1 MAYLLIL
8 PICLYITLAVITLAR
23 FSRGA
28 AMVTFALY
36 LVIVAVTTTGFLV
49 LGTTTS
55 QSAAKLAAYVVVIG
69 GSWCY
74 GVLLPL
80 TLVGLCFEHWLNA
93 NRRRVL
99 LVTVAVMAVSSVI
112 LAWVPRAQGYEL
124 VLPVTTSAWIPW
136 SLARFAFHWPQNLGL
151 LVASQLPY
159 IIIVTFFV
167 RYHRLAFW
175 HGAVSLT
182 LGVLSGV
189 MIPILAPLV
198 GAHWLVLVVALGLAP
213 PVVVLWSLLP
223 ESSYSKTFGELFHTT
238 LHRFNDGLA
247 VLDDGQ
253 HVIWYNAQM
262 ARWLGRP
269 PVNSIAPPLVSEWLA
284 GVPPLLTSVQGLFA
298 AGGSQDECT
307 VALNDSEYMLQL
319 ELRPL
324 EPTQDHVGRWLLVT
338 HDATTEHVRRDLQE
352 RRQELLA
359 LSAISADIASSL
371 DLDQVISRAVQQV
384 HTVTEADGVA
394 VYLLE
399 GQQLRLAGHLV
410 PEDIAQPVPE
420 VFGLDFNVVTSP
432 VNKTLERHYTTTI
445 ADTQIET
452 RIGAHLQ
459 QYGYRAGAFVPLIAR
474 EEVTGLLML
483 GYKKPHQFEALE
495 VSLLDSVGRQLAVA
509 IQNARL
515 HTQERQQ
522 RRIAEVLGEVA
533 GIIASKSLDEA
544 LQLVLERLHAIL
556 TYDRATMLV
565 LAEPGLLRIG
575 ASAGFEPPHS
585 PHEESQVRIAIS
597 RYQYLTRL
605 FDDRIPQLVSDTT
618 ADEIWQPGQY
628 AYSSWMAVPLIIR
641 DQVLGCIS
649 LSHQQPGYFTQD
661 DLLVA
666 STFANQ
672 AAVAVEN
679 SQLFDIEQRR
689 RVQAEQLQ
697 KASYDLVTSPDIDS
711 ALASVLHHLRQV
723 TSFDRAHVGL
733 FEAGG
738 ERWSFRAVYPPT
750 ASVPLN
756 HPLPAMNYPLV
767 LRIINEKR
775 PLLIADTREH
785 PEWRRDRLHGEEV
798 RAWLGIPLIVRGN
811 VIGLL
816 SFDSWEPYRFS
827 DEHVQIGQTFANQI
841 AAALESFRLLEEKE
855 RQGRAHQVLN
865 TILATSN
872 EALTHENLL
881 QEALDRALEM
891 LGLHGGAI
899 HQYIPSTQ
907 ALRLRAM
914 SGLSS
919 VLCAHLDPLTVSEP
933 LTSYVL
939 PPKTLLDGTPCSFLS
954 VPLVSHGSAIGL
966 LSILE
971 DDTQLISPD
980 MQQLLLNIGQQLGVV
995 MDNAILFEDTTRRAT
1010 LSTDLARLS
1019 LAISAQLDHESVL
1032 DLICRESIGVF
1043 GVDGAYIWL
1052 VNQDKLVGA
1061 AAYGPSAEQ
1070 FMGHIIDRSDVDL
1083 LPVEV
1088 LHSWRPSYIHH
1099 AADSVALPA
1108 DVMAMTGA
1116 QAALAI
1122 PLVKADLP
1130 VGTLLLVD
1138 TLRAE
1143 PFTDALADQVGVF
1156 GVQAALA
1163 IDNARLFDE
1172 VRRRLD
1178 QLRLVNEV
1186 GRYVTAI
1193 LSEDALIRGVAAKLF
1208 DILRFETISLLQV
1221 DEGTLHVRA
1230 AMVRGNPDP
1239 LEQPGAYHQSTQQVA
1254 NQAYEQAELCLLNQP
1269 CYPSGQM
1276 QEQQPCCSLGIPLI
1290 VADEVIGV
1298 LVVERRNFD
1307 SIGQEDLDV
1316 LEPLAA
1322 QLAVSLS
1329 NARLYD
1335 QVRKQALDLELRV
1348 AQRTAEIRRQHERTE
1363 AILRSVADS
1372 VIVFDL
1378 EKRVVMTNPV
1388 ARSLFNRFD
1397 LEMDLGARVR
1407 ELVQQVMQLEDDSMG
1422 DVTEIIE
1429 LGRIT
1434 LQAKA
1439 SRVVEEDAVLGS
1451 VVVLRDITRL
1461 QDLDRMKDL
1470 FVQTVSHELRTPLA
1484 NLKLYLS
1491 LLQKGR
1497 PERRENYV
1505 EVMEREVERLARLIS
1520 DLLEI
1525 SRLQGEQRAERPQI
1539 RMRIAL
1545 VPLIDT
1551 LILGYNAWAENENKT
1566 LVHEQLTDVLP
1577 PILGDPDQIERAL
1590 TNLVS
1595 NAIRYTTVG
1604 GQITVR
1610 SFAKPAQ
1617 QSPPEWV
1624 IIEVIDT
1631 GIGIPTSELA
1641 TVFERF
1647 VRGSN
1652 VSPNI
1657 PGTGLGLAI
1666 TREIVGLH
1674 GGTLEVESQEGHGST
1689 FRIALPVLQS

>member
-1 MAYLLIL
+1 MTYLLIL
-8 PICLYITLAVITLAR
+8 PICLYIALAVITLAR
-23 FSRGA
+23 YSRGA
-28 AMVTFALY
+28 ATVTFALY
-36 LVIVAVTTTGFLV
+36 LVSVSIVTAGFLV
-49 LGTTTS
+49 LGTTASLST
-55 QSAAKLAAYVVVIG
+55 AKLAGYVVVIG

-74 GVLLPL
+74 AILLPL
-80 TLVGLCFEHWLNA
+80 TLVGLCFEHWLYA
-93 NRRRVL
+93 NRRRVT
-99 LVTVAVMAVSSVI
+99 LVIVLTMAVSTVFLVWI
-112 LAWVPRAQGYEL
+112 PRAAGYPL
-124 VLPVTTSAWIPW
+124 VLPVTTSAWIHW
-136 SLARFAFHWPQNLGL
+136 ILAQFAFHWPYSLVL
-151 LVASQLPY
+151 LAVSQFPY
-159 IIIVTFFV
+159 MIIVAFFLHY
-167 RYHRLAFW
+167 RRLAFW
-175 HGAVSLT
+175 HGAVSVT
-182 LGVLSGV
+182 LATLSSIL
-189 MIPILAPLV
+189 IPLVAPLA

-213 PVVVLWSLLP
+213 PVTVFWSLLP
-223 ESSYSKTFGELFHTT
+223 ESSYSKTFGELAHMTM
-238 LHRFNDGLA
+238 HRFNDGLA

-253 HVIWYNAQM
+253 RVIWYNMQIG
-262 ARWLGRP
+262 RWLGRP
-269 PVNSIAPPLVSEWLA
+269 PLSSISPPPVTEWLA
-284 GVPPLLTSVQGLFA
+284 GIPPLLTAVQGMLA
-298 AGGSQDECT
+298 SGVAQDECT
-307 VALNDSEYMLQL
+307 VALGDAEYVLQV

-324 EPTQDHVGRWLLVT
+324 EPASHHMGRWLLVT
-338 HDATTEHVRRDLQE
+338 HDVTTEYVRRDLQE

-359 LSAISADIASSL
+359 LSAISTDIASSL

-384 HTVTEADGVA
+384 HTVTEADGAA

-399 GQQLRLAGHLV
+399 DHQLRLAGHLLPKDLPRLV
-410 PEDIAQPVPE
+410 PDVFDLDI
-420 VFGLDFNVVTSP
+420 NVITSP
-432 VNKTLERHYTTTI
+432 VNKTLEQHYTTTI

-452 RIGAHLQ
+452 KIGVHLQ

-474 EEVTGLLML
+474 EEVTGLLLL
-483 GYKKPHQFEALE
+483 GYKEPHQFQALE

-515 HTQERQQ
+515 HAQERQQ
-522 RRIAEVLGEVA
+522 RRIAEVLREVA
-533 GIIASKSLDEA
+533 GIVASKSLDEA
-544 LQLVLERLHAIL
+544 LLLILERLHVIL
-556 TYDRATMLV
+556 TYERATVLV
-565 LAEPGLLRIG
+565 LAEPGMLRIG
-575 ASAGFEPPHS
+575 ASVGFETPQSPP
-585 PHEESQVRIAIS
+585 ESDQVRIAINHF
-597 RYQYLTRL
+597 QYLERL
-605 FDDRIPQLVSDTT
+605 FEERIPQLVSDTT
-618 ADEIWQPGQY
+618 VDPMWQPGQF
-628 AYSSWMAVPLIIR
+628 AYYSWLAVPLIVR

-649 LSHQQPGYFTQD
+649 LSHQQAGHFTQD
-661 DLLVA
+661 DLLTA
-666 STFANQ
+666 STFASQ

-689 RVQAEQLQ
+689 RVQAELLQ
-697 KASYDLVTSPDIDS
+697 QASYDLVTSPDIDT
-711 ALASVLHHLRQV
+711 ALASALHHLRRV
-723 TSFDRAHVGL
+723 TAFDRAHVGL
-733 FEAGG
+733 FEADG
-738 ERWSFRAVYPPT
+738 ESWSFWAVYPPT
-750 ASVPLN
+750 GSVPLN
-756 HPLPAMNYPLV
+756 QPLPASNYPLV
-767 LRIINEKR
+767 LRIIKEKR
-775 PLLIADTREH
+775 PLLISETRDQ
-785 PEWRRDRLHGEEV
+785 PDWRTGRLQGEEV
-798 RAWLGIPLIVRGN
+798 RAWLGIPLIVRGD

-816 SFDSWEPYRFS
+816 SFDSWKPDRFLE
-827 DEHVQIGQTFANQI
+827 EHVQIGQTFANQI
-841 AAALESFRLLEEKE
+841 AAALESFRLLDETE

-881 QEALDRALEM
+881 QEALDRALQT

-899 HQYIPSTQ
+899 HQYVPATH

-933 LTSYVL
+933 LSTYVL
-939 PPKTLLDGTPCSFLS
+939 PPKTLLDGTPCTFLS
-954 VPLVSHGSAIGL
+954 VPLVSHGSPIGL

-971 DDTQLISPD
+971 DDTQFISPD

-995 MDNAILFEDTTRRAT
+995 MDNAILFEDTARRAT

-1032 DLICRESIGVF
+1032 NLICRESIGVF
-1043 GVDGAYIWL
+1043 GVDGAYLWL
-1052 VNQDKLVGA
+1052 VQQSKLVGA
-1061 AAYGPSAEQ
+1061 AAYGPSSAE
-1070 FMGHIIDRSDVDL
+1070 FIGHIIDRSDSTL
-1083 LPVEV
+1083 LPVDV
-1088 LHSWRPSYIHH
+1088 LHSWRPSHIHH
-1099 AADSVALPA
+1099 AGNSDVLPA
-1108 DVMAMTGA
+1108 DFMAMTGA

-1138 TLRAE
+1138 TLRPT
-1143 PFTDALADQVGVF
+1143 PFTDTLADQVGVF

-1186 GRYVTAI
+1186 GRYATAI
-1193 LSEDALIRGVAAKLF
+1193 LSEDALIRGIAAKLF

-1239 LEQPGAYHQSTQQVA
+1239 LDYPQEYHQSTLLVA
-1254 NQAYEQAELCLLNQP
+1254 NQAYEQAELCLLNQR
-1269 CYPSGQM
+1269 CHLSGRM
-1276 QEQQPCCSLGIPLI
+1276 QAPQPCCSLGIPLI

-1298 LVVERRNFD
+1298 LVVERQNFD

-1316 LEPLAA
+1316 LEPLSA

-1335 QVRKQALDLELRV
+1335 QVRQQALDLEVRV
-1348 AQRTAEIRRQHERTE
+1348 IQRTAEIRRQHKRIE

-1388 ARSLFNRFD
+1388 ARSMFDRFD
-1397 LEMDLGARVR
+1397 LEMDLGGRVR
-1407 ELVQQVMQLEDDSMG
+1407 ELVQQVMQLQDGMA

-1429 LGRIT
+1429 LGHVT
-1434 LQAKA
+1434 FQAKA

-1451 VVVLRDITRL
+1451 VVVLRDISRL

-1497 PERRENYV
+1497 PERREIYV

-1525 SRLQGEQRAERPQI
+1525 SRLQGEQRAERTQM
-1539 RMRIAL
+1539 RMRIDL
-1545 VPLIDT
+1545 LPLINT
-1551 LILGYNAWAENENKT
+1551 VVHGYNAWAENEDKR
-1566 LVHEQLTDVLP
+1566 LVHENLTQGLP

-1610 SFAKPAQ
+1610 SYANSGE
-1617 QSPPEWV
+1617 QSRSEWV

-1631 GIGIPTSELA
+1631 GIGIPASELA

-1674 GGTLEVESQEGHGST
+1674 GGTLEVESQEGHGSI
-1689 FRIALPVLQS
+1689 FRIALPVLQL